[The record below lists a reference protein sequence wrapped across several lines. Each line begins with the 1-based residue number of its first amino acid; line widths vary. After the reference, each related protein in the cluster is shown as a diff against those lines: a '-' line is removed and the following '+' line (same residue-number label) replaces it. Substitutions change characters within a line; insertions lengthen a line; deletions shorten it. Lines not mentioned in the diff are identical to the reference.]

1 MADRFPVY
9 LAGDGTASDDP
20 LTVHNPFNDAPIGQT
35 FFIQAESVERAIS
48 AADDARDA
56 MRAWPTHARARALR
70 HVARRIEE
78 GKEDLARL
86 IAQEAGKPI
95 KSARTEVDRA
105 VLTFQTSAEE
115 AGRIQGESFPM
126 DWDEAGTGRFGI
138 VKRVPVGPILAIT
151 PFNFP
156 LNLVA
161 HKLAPAI
168 AAGNPIVVKPSE
180 RTPLSALALAR
191 LLDETELPQGAL
203 SVINVRSDLYDTL
216 IQDERFRMLTFT
228 GSAHVGWTLKRQ
240 TAAPRVALELGGN
253 AGVIV
258 DADADVEHAAARI
271 AGGGFSY
278 AGQSCISVQRVY
290 VHEHQME
297 ILRNRLLERAGNLQL
312 GDPLD
317 DDTDLGPMITPDAA
331 TRTREWVE
339 EAVEAGADVLIGGE
353 LIQDGRGFQPTVM
366 ANVDPSSKVCRE
378 EVFAPLVVL
387 IPFTDFED
395 VVAQLDHSVYGLQAG
410 VFTNQLEHAMHAFDH
425 LEVGGVL
432 VNDVPT
438 WRIDPM
444 PYGGVKSS
452 GLGREGPKYA
462 IEEMT
467 ERRLMV
473 INRLT

>member
-1 MADRFPVY
+1 MADSCPVY
-9 LAGDGTASDDP
+9 LAGNWSTTDDP
-20 LTVHNPFNDAPIGQT
+20 LTVHNPYNDDPIGDT
-35 FFIQAESVERAIS
+35 YFIDADGVERAIE
-48 AADDARDA
+48 AAHEARKA
-56 MRAWPTHARARALR
+56 MRTVPVHARARILR

-78 GKEDLARL
+78 EAEDLARQ
-86 IAQEAGKPI
+86 IAREAGKPI
-95 KSARTEVDRA
+95 KAARTEVDRA
-105 VLTFQTSAEE
+105 ALTFQTSAEE

-126 DWDEAGTGRFGI
+126 DWDEAGEGRFGI
-138 VKRVPVGPILAIT
+138 VKRVPLGPILAIT

-191 LLDETELPQGAL
+191 LMDETELPGGAL
-203 SVINVRSDLYDTL
+203 SVINVRPNLYQTL
-216 IQDERFRMLTFT
+216 TGDERFRMLTFT
-228 GSAHVGWTLKRQ
+228 GSADVGWQLKRR

-258 DADADVEHAAARI
+258 DADADVEHTATRI
-271 AGGGFSY
+271 AAGGFSY

-290 VHEHQME
+290 VHEDQME
-297 ILRNRLLERAGNLQL
+297 LLRNRLLERAGSLTL

-317 DDTDLGPMITPDAA
+317 DATDLGPMITPDAA
-331 TRTREWVE
+331 ARTHEWVQ

-353 LIQDGRGFQPTVM
+353 LIQQGRGFQPTVM
-366 ANVDPSSKVCRE
+366 ANVDPASRVCKE

-387 IPFTDFED
+387 IPFSDFEHAVD
-395 VVAQLDHSVYGLQAG
+395 QLDDSVYGLQAG
-410 VFTNQLEHAMHAFDH
+410 VFTSRLGHAMYAFDH

-473 INRLT
+473 INR

>member
-1 MADRFPVY
+1 MAERFPVY
-9 LAGDGTASDDP
+9 LAGEWMASDDP
-20 LTVHNPFNDAPIGQT
+20 LTVHNPDNDDPIGDT
-35 FFIQAESVERAIS
+35 FFMDAERVERTIE
-48 AADDARDA
+48 AAHDARMA
-56 MRAWPTHARARALR
+56 MRTMPIHARARLLR
-70 HVARRIEE
+70 HLARRIQED
-78 GKEDLARL
+78 KADLARL
-86 IAQEAGKPI
+86 IAREAGKPI
-95 KSARTEVDRA
+95 KAARAEVDRA

-126 DWDEAGTGRFGI
+126 DWDAAGEGRFGI
-138 VKRVPVGPILAIT
+138 VKRVPVGPVLAIT

-168 AAGNPIVVKPSE
+168 AAGNPIVIKPSE

-191 LLDETELPQGAL
+191 LMDETELPEGAL
-203 SVINVRSDLYDTL
+203 SVINVRRDLYDTL
-216 IQDERFRMLTFT
+216 IGDERFRMLTFT
-228 GSAHVGWTLKRQ
+228 GSAHVGWKLKRQ

-258 DADADVEHAAARI
+258 DQDSDVEHAAARI
-271 AGGGFSY
+271 AAGGFSY

-290 VHEHQME
+290 VHEDQLE
-297 ILRNRLLERAGNLQL
+297 ILRNRLVERAGNLKF

-317 DDTDLGPMITPDAA
+317 DETDLGPMITPDAA
-331 TRTREWVE
+331 TRTHEWVQ

-387 IPFTDFED
+387 IPFSDFED
-395 VVAQLDHSVYGLQAG
+395 AVAQLDDSVYGLQAG

-452 GLGREGPKYA
+452 GLGREGPAYA

-473 INRLT
+473 INRLS

>member
-1 MADRFPVY
+1 MAESCPVY
-9 LAGDGTASDDP
+9 LAGNWTTTDDP
-20 LTVHNPFNDAPIGQT
+20 LAVHNPYDDDPIGDT
-35 FFIQAESVERAIS
+35 YFIDADGVDRTIE
-48 AADDARDA
+48 AAHEARKA
-56 MRAWPTHARARALR
+56 MRAMPIHARARILR

-78 GKEDLARL
+78 EAEDLARQ
-86 IAQEAGKPI
+86 IAREAGKPI
-95 KSARTEVDRA
+95 KAARTEVDRA

-126 DWDEAGTGRFGI
+126 DWDEAGQGRFGI

-168 AAGNPIVVKPSE
+168 AAGNPVVVKPSE

-191 LLDETELPQGAL
+191 LMDETELPHGAL
-203 SVINVRSDLYDTL
+203 SVINARPDLYDSL
-216 IQDERFRMLTFT
+216 IGDERFRMMTFT
-228 GSAHVGWTLKRQ
+228 GSADVGWALKRR
-240 TAAPRVALELGGN
+240 TAAPHVALELGGN

-271 AGGGFSY
+271 AAGGFSY

-290 VHEHQME
+290 VHEDQME
-297 ILRNRLLERAGNLQL
+297 VLRNRLLERAGNLSL

-317 DDTDLGPMITPDAA
+317 EATDLGPMIAPEAA
-331 TRTREWVE
+331 ARTHEWVQ
-339 EAVEAGADVLIGGE
+339 EAVEAGADVLVGGE
-353 LIQDGRGFQPTVM
+353 PIQDGRGFQPTVL
-366 ANVDPSSKVCRE
+366 ANVDPASTVCRE
-378 EVFAPLVVL
+378 EVFAPLVML
-387 IPFTDFED
+387 IPFGTFSEA
-395 VVAQLDHSVYGLQAG
+395 VSQLDDSVYGLQAG
-410 VFTNQLEHAMHAFDH
+410 VFTRELEHAMYAFEH

-432 VNDVPT
+432 INDVPT

-444 PYGGVKSS
+444 PYGGVKNS

-462 IEEMT
+462 MEEMT
-467 ERRLMV
+467 ERRLLV
-473 INRLT
+473 VNRLA

>member
-1 MADRFPVY
+1 MAESFPIY
-9 LAGDGTASDDP
+9 ANGDWTSTDDA
-20 LTVHNPFNDAPIGQT
+20 LIVRNPFDGETIGET
-35 FFIQAESVERAIS
+35 FFVNAEAVEEAIRA
-48 AADDARDA
+48 AHGAREA
-56 MRAWPTHARARALR
+56 MRQFPIHARVRALR
-70 HVARRIEE
+70 RVAERIADETE
-78 GKEDLARL
+78 PLARL
-86 IAQEAGKPI
+86 IASEAGKPL
-95 KSARTEVDRA
+95 KAARTEVERA
-105 VLTFQTSAEE
+105 VLTFQASADE
-115 AGRIQGESFPM
+115 AGRIRGESFPM
-126 DWDEAGTGRFGI
+126 DWDEAGRGRFGV
-138 VKRVPVGPILAIT
+138 VKRVPVGPVLAIT

-168 AAGNPIVVKPSE
+168 AAGNPIVIKPSE

-191 LLDETELPQGAL
+191 LMDETELPQGAL
-203 SVINVRSDLYDTL
+203 GVINVRPDLYDAL
-216 IQDERFRMLTFT
+216 IGDARFRMLTFT
-228 GSAHVGWTLKRQ
+228 GSADVGWQLKRQ

-258 DADADVEHAAARI
+258 DEDSDVEHAAARI
-271 AGGGFSY
+271 AAGGFSY

-290 VHEHQME
+290 VHEGQSE
-297 ILRNRLLERAGNLQL
+297 VLRNRLVERAGNLVL

-317 DDTDLGPMITPDAA
+317 DDTDLGPMITPEAV
-331 TRTREWVE
+331 TRTHQWVQ
-339 EAVEAGADVLIGGE
+339 EAVDAGADVLIGGE
-353 LIQDGRGFQPTVM
+353 PLHDGRSFQPTVM
-366 ANVDPSSKVCRE
+366 ANVDPASKVCRE

-387 IPFTDFED
+387 IPFADFED
-395 VVAQLDHSVYGLQAG
+395 AVAQLDDSVYGLQAG
-410 VFTNQLEHAMHAFDH
+410 VFTNQLEHAMYAFDH

-444 PYGGVKSS
+444 PYGGVKDS

-473 INRLT
+473 INRFS